1 MDELFPKIKFE
12 ALPGYPLIQYNLA
25 KVLLDIMSPIH
36 VIEIFL
42 YTFLEKN
49 VIFFSKNLQY
59 LSITI
64 NSYLNLNFPL
74 NDEKYYFINASVSL
88 DNYINNNSPFIGSA
102 FTTIVGINSPYNV
115 KYLKS
120 PNKIKDHLV
129 VNLDKDEIY
138 KIEDK
143 DQKENSKKNKDFFTY
158 IRKICKKEVKNEKK
172 QTILCREVYNLYKTL
187 SDTNNLLHN
196 IENDIDNSDAYK
208 LFKNGDYMDYD
219 DSKNNYIKKINIRI
233 QNAFYRLINNL
244 CLYFY
249 QHLSIKTDDDD
260 QKKYSEAKN
269 KKIDKTEMNVIFL
282 EGYQEEDD
290 IVYLSEE
297 IFFLEELRETMKY
310 ESFVYCFIQSYS
322 PIDLYKIPL
331 TFTEEFLSIIKRKE
345 SIFCKI

>member
-1 MDELFPKIKFE
+1 MDKYCK
-12 ALPGYPLIQYNLA
+12 
-25 KVLLDIMSPIH
+25 
-36 VIEIFL
+36 
-42 YTFLEKN
+42 FLEKN

-88 DNYINNNSPFIGSA
+88 DNYINNNSPFIGAA

-158 IRKICKKEVKNEKK
+158 IRKICKKEVKNVKK

-233 QNAFYRLINNL
+233 QNAFYRLITCVYIFINI
-244 CLYFY
+244 Y
-249 QHLSIKTDDDD
+249 QLKQMMMTKKNIAKLKIK
-260 QKKYSEAKN
+260 K
-269 KKIDKTEMNVIFL
+269 
-282 EGYQEEDD
+282 
-290 IVYLSEE
+290 
-297 IFFLEELRETMKY
+297 
-310 ESFVYCFIQSYS
+310 
-322 PIDLYKIPL
+322 
-331 TFTEEFLSIIKRKE
+331 
-345 SIFCKI
+345 